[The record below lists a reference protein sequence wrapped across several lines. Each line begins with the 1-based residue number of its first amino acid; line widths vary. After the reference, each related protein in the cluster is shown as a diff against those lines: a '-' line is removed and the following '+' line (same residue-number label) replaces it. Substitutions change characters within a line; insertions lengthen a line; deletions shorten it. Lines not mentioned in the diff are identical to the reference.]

1 MRGAV
6 RLNLLERVRLQR
18 EFMSSAAIAMIALL
32 QPTANGGLVARIV
45 VVEVALEKAFFSWDH
60 NRRDEADSWNERY
73 E

>member
-1 MRGAV
+1 
-6 RLNLLERVRLQR
+6 
-18 EFMSSAAIAMIALL
+18 MIALL

-60 NRRDEADSWNERY
+60 NRRDEADSWNERD